1 MISRI
6 FTINAVI
13 LVTLAALQGLM
24 LAALPIANY
33 WRSDIEK
40 LLSERLQAEVT
51 VAKITAKV
59 SWTGPYLEALNLVIK
74 RPEGSLKIRRLQM
87 LMDFPTSITELKPS
101 VGQLILEEGEIV
113 QRRLAPGVPEPVIW
127 GSLLD
132 QLHELI
138 RPVGAFRLYNFDVV
152 LDEISFKRLSVEI
165 SPETGVLAKMR
176 VVTQN
181 ASFPVELDWRYPSKP
196 GEPHD
201 IRLNSAVNN
210 FLIPLPGLESLP
222 TTLKNSAWVSI
233 TPGKPIES
241 VIRISGKVNDADGLD
256 ADLKARIKFSKLH
269 AIEVAFESLQLKIPG
284 VHVSGYDGGIQFNET
299 QLMGQIPRL
308 SIDGGKLGAFIES
321 HAPESKLLNFLMLNH
336 PNIEAKDIQFKWPYA
351 QAPSIIG
358 KIDAFDMKA
367 DGSIPEVRRVGGNF
381 YLNGSRGW
389 FDFKGAGVSFALPDI
404 FPSRWLDQKL
414 SGTLAFDQS
423 DDALLLRGQALRSQ
437 DAFQDIAGSLL
448 LNLPRGKEQQVQL
461 ELMVDATTDA
471 LLGLLPHTLDTELI
485 KFLDKTVENVKIESG
500 RISYSGPLG
509 PDVKRSRRDL
519 SMRLPLNAYKFKP
532 LTPWPAIEGHLGT
545 FNFVDQ
551 LADIELRGADFGGL
565 NISKVTGRYN
575 NDDEEKIEINGQL
588 SGEASKVLS
597 ILDVAGI
604 MPEALGG
611 DVLLDGGLNGNVNL
625 TVLKNKQLE
634 GNILIETDGLTI
646 ALSNLS
652 EQFTDVR
659 GSALYR
665 LHDGL
670 YTNLLSG
677 KLMDD
682 KVEAIVTIAAG
693 VTNVNGN
700 ARLQTQ
706 NINHLIGLGF
716 SDQQIYGEADWTIN
730 WREEDDQWKLLVET
744 DGKGL
749 GSRLPRPLGKEPALP
764 SPIIINLKTVDDK
777 KDFSALI
784 FERTKISGEIGIN
797 PMSFEVVTQEA
808 DLFGWANF
816 SSADSASRN
825 LFILLRTDRLIAGDT
840 SLAVSKTGILLGPK
854 NIEISFDG
862 TQLAGR
868 IERVG
873 EGPLDIN
880 LEKLILP
887 PGGDFLDPSG
897 EDPLINYDP
906 GKLPS
911 ARIKINTLMRG
922 DKSYRD
928 LNFIIVSGESRLD
941 AVLLEFEHD
950 GQRFSGELAWVNQDG
965 KSESALLLSAQGQE
979 LGNFLRVNKNEP
991 LLEANTGHFV
1001 SNLRWDGSPFGFSIL
1016 TSEGSIELS
1025 LKDGRFLDLGNSAE
1039 VLRLFGILNIETI
1052 TRRLQLDFLDLVQ
1065 PGVAFDQVN
1074 AKASLRNGELT
1085 FAPELSMRGPS
1096 SSFRLTGTANL
1107 TTQKLDQKLEVD
1119 IPLTNNLPLASVLLG
1134 APQIGGAIYLV
1145 EKALGRKIIKVGK
1158 TDYRIEGSFDD
1169 PIVSLITPFLNK
1181 KDKLDV
1187 KTPPNGQ

>member
-1 MISRI
+1 MMSRI

-13 LVTLAALQGLM
+13 LVALATIQGLM
-24 LAALPIANY
+24 LTALPMANY
-33 WRSDIEK
+33 WRSDIEE

-51 VAKITAKV
+51 VAKITARV
-59 SWTGPYLEALNLVIK
+59 SWTGPYLEAFNLVIK
-74 RPEGSLKIRRLQM
+74 RPEGSLKIRRVQM

-101 VGQLILEEGEIV
+101 VDQLILEEGEIV
-113 QRRLAPGVPEPVIW
+113 QRQLGAGIPEPVMW

-138 RPVGAFRLYNFDVV
+138 KPVGAFRLYNFDVV
-152 LDEISFKRLSVEI
+152 LGEVSLKRLSVEI
-165 SPETGVLAKMR
+165 FPETGVLAKMR
-176 VVTQN
+176 VVTKN
-181 ASFPVELDWRYPSKP
+181 MSIPVELDWRYPSKP
-196 GEPHD
+196 NVPHD
-201 IRLNSAVNN
+201 VRLNSAFNN
-210 FLIPLPGLESLP
+210 FLIPLPGLASLP
-222 TTLKNSAWVSI
+222 TTLKTSAWVSI
-233 TPGKPIES
+233 TPDEPVES
-241 VIRISGKVNDADGLD
+241 VIRISGSVNDSDGLD
-256 ADLKARIKFSKLH
+256 ADLKARIRFSKLH
-269 AIEVAFESLQLKIPG
+269 AVKVAFESLQLRIPG
-284 VHVSGYDGGIQFNET
+284 VHVSGYDGGIQFNES
-299 QLMGQIPRL
+299 QLVGRIPRL
-308 SIDGGKLGAFIES
+308 SIDGEKLGAFIEL
-321 HAPESKLLNFLMLNH
+321 HAPESKLLKFLMLNH
-336 PNIEAKDIQFKWPYA
+336 PNILAKDLQFKWPYG
-351 QAPSIIG
+351 QALSVIAE
-358 KIDAFDMKA
+358 IDAFDVKA
-367 DGSIPEVRRVGGNF
+367 NGSIPEVGRVGGNF
-381 YLNGSRGW
+381 YLNGTRGW
-389 FDFKGAGVSFALPDI
+389 FDFAGAGVSFALPKI

-423 DDALLLRGQALRSQ
+423 DDALLFRGQALRSQ

-448 LNLPRGKEQQVQL
+448 LNLTRGKEQQIQL
-461 ELMVDATTDA
+461 ELMVNATTEA
-471 LLGLLPHTLDTELI
+471 LIGLLPHTLDTELI
-485 KFLDKTVENVKIESG
+485 EFLDKTIENVKVENG
-500 RISYSGPLG
+500 RISYSGLLG
-509 PDVKRSRRDL
+509 PDIERSQRDL
-519 SMRLPLNAYKFKP
+519 SIRFPLNAYKFKP
-532 LTPWPAIEGHLGT
+532 LTLWPAFEGQLGM

-551 LADIELRGADFGGL
+551 LADIELRDADFGGL
-565 NISKVTGRYN
+565 NILKVTGRQS

-588 SGEASKVLS
+588 SGEVSKVLS
-597 ILDVAGI
+597 ILDAAGTK
-604 MPEALGG
+604 PETLNE
-611 DVLLDGGLNGNVNL
+611 DVLLDGGLQGNVNL
-625 TVLKNKQLE
+625 TVSKNKQLE
-634 GNILIETDGLTI
+634 GNILIETDDLTI

-652 EQFTDVR
+652 ERFTDVR
-659 GSALYR
+659 GSAHYR

-670 YTNLLSG
+670 YTDLLSG
-677 KLMDD
+677 KLMGD
-682 KVEAIVTIAAG
+682 KVEAIITVADG
-693 VTNVNGN
+693 VTDINGN
-700 ARLQTQ
+700 ARLQTRH
-706 NINHLIGLGF
+706 INQLIGLGF
-716 SDQQIYGEADWTIN
+716 SDEQLYGEADWNIN
-730 WREEDDQWKLLVET
+730 WREENDQWKLLVET
-744 DGKGL
+744 DGQGL
-749 GSRLPRPLGKEPALP
+749 GSRLPHPLGKKPALS
-764 SPIIINLKTVDDK
+764 SPVIINVKTVDDR

-784 FERTKISGEIGIN
+784 FERTEITTEIGIN
-797 PMSFEVVTQEA
+797 PMSFEVVTPEA

-816 SSADSASRN
+816 SSIDRGSRN
-825 LFILLRTDRLIAGDT
+825 LFILLRTDRLIVGDT
-840 SLAVSKTGILLGPK
+840 ALAVDKTGILLGPQ

-873 EGPLDIN
+873 KGPLNIN

-887 PGGDFLDPSG
+887 PGSDFLDSPE
-897 EDPLINYDP
+897 EDPLISYDP
-906 GKLPS
+906 GKVPS
-911 ARIKINTLMRG
+911 AKIKINTLMRG

-928 LNFIIVSGESRLD
+928 LNFVIVSGESRLD
-941 AVLLEFEHD
+941 AVLLEFERD

-965 KSESALLLSAQGQE
+965 KSESALLLSAEGRE

-991 LLEANTGHFV
+991 LLEANAGRFV

-1016 TSEGSIELS
+1016 TSEGTIELS